1 VGFNFGT
8 IESVKSALDIAGGV
22 WSLSPRVGSYCG
34 LPLVPVATGGFGD
47 RVLEVPDG
55 VRCWGWTP
63 PGEYAAADRYGL
75 NLIADVELARTNKSR
90 PDAGWTGAEMMQAEG
105 LAPRVGGVT
114 SHGFVL
120 KQLRGVLGTFARAGC
135 TAYPQ
140 VYDSDRSTEPRSF
153 LRRCVDMYAKAGFV
167 RIVPLLGVSA
177 GPEHLLA
184 WLDECQRMGLRPDL
198 WQLSRLR
205 EIKAC
210 DNAQK
215 AGGQNGSLPLPSPSP
230 FPLPGSPPISMTP
243 TPLGD
248 LVLLLV
254 GGLLLYSFPRK
265 L

>member
-1 VGFNFGT
+1 MTFNLGAV
-8 IESVKSALDIAGGV
+8 EDLRSALDIAGGV
-22 WSLSPRVGSYCG
+22 WSLAPRAGRYCG
-34 LPLVPVATGGFGD
+34 LPLVPVATGGFGGK
-47 RVLEVPDG
+47 VLEVPDG

-63 PGEYAAADRYGL
+63 PGEYQAADRYGL
-75 NLIADVELARTNKSR
+75 NLIADVELARTNKTR
-90 PDAGWTGAEMMQAEG
+90 PEAGWTGAELAQAEG

-120 KQLRGVLGTFARAGC
+120 RQLRGVLGTFARAGC

-153 LRRCVDMYAKAGFV
+153 LRRCVDMYAHAGFA

-177 GPEHLLA
+177 GPDHLLA
-184 WLDECQRMGLRPDL
+184 WLDECQRMQLRPDL

-205 EIKAC
+205 EINAC
-210 DNAQK
+210 DNAHK
-215 AGGQNGSLPLPSPSP
+215 AGGENGPVT
-230 FPLPGSPPISMTP
+230 PPISRPGPPPISLTP
-243 TPLGD
+243 SPAGD

-254 GGLLLYSFPRK
+254 AGVLLYSFRSK